1 MKGSPPLTRKHE
13 VPVIFCLHFFFI
25 MGKSTMLCEL
35 STSSRTTGLVF
46 ERIIQMLFFA
56 YCIFYVV
63 YPSVSHPKL
72 RKCILKLS
80 IS

>member
-46 ERIIQMLFFA
+46 KRIIQMLFF
-56 YCIFYVV
+56 
-63 YPSVSHPKL
+63 
-72 RKCILKLS
+72 CILHIMSCILQS
-80 IS
+80 HTLNYVNAF